1 MHLSNV
7 TLFGFKSFVDRV
19 SIDFQPGVTSL
30 VGPNGCGKS
39 NIIDAMLWVLGEQSP
54 KALRGERME
63 DLIFAGNAHRK
74 PVGMA
79 EVSLTLSNVQGRLAV
94 PYDEVTIARRL
105 YRSGESEYLLNQNP
119 CRLKD
124 ITRLFLDT
132 GLGREPYALIQQG
145 AIGSLLNAK
154 PADRRALLEEA
165 AGTMSYKV
173 NRNTALGR
181 LEAAE
186 HNLLRVKDVLQEI
199 ERQRSSLHRQAKK
212 AERYQRMALRL
223 KELHVLLLVREER
236 RLDEE
241 LSRII
246 RQERDV
252 ATAQESCQLRVSKEE
267 TSLEAG
273 RLHDLQME
281 KRTTAGQERLYSLR
295 SQRQREEAEV
305 RSRENI
311 LQDLTRRRE
320 ERQEQLRS
328 VAERLHRLLQDFED
342 DGKRRAATEED
353 IEVGS
358 RQLRELHEALTS
370 VETDLKQCE
379 AALGGRKK
387 EILTLTERL
396 VSERN
401 HVASLTERQRLLRQ
415 ERETTDRQLH
425 ASRTEAESVT
435 GRDREL
441 TLQLGQ
447 LASRIE
453 ALTGERKALA
463 EDLANL
469 QAHQE
474 VLGGRRAELREEL
487 NRLEGRLGSVRELEE
502 GFAGLSEGQQL
513 LLKGK
518 AAGVKACQTI
528 AGPLSRL
535 IRAEAACE
543 RAIEALLGDLQ
554 QGLLIP
560 TAADALSLIRYLE
573 QEGTGW
579 ATLLPRQGE
588 WLAERQEALHLR
600 KALEDAGASLGPE
613 VAQQIV
619 GLALEFVKG
628 PAELQP
634 LLRGLLGNAVIVRD
648 LPTALT
654 LLRTLP
660 GPVRVATTS
669 GAVLSSRG
677 PIQGGNTIAW
687 SLLSRHRELEELPAV
702 ITRVTEELRGVEGEW
717 EKVQEARS
725 HRQQVLS
732 GHEESLKEAEEARH
746 AVERSLAEVRGVA
759 FRLGSQTTFLA
770 SELTR
775 LDEELGDLEK
785 ALQDAQTKLVASD
798 RQEEVLRQ
806 ETAEHDRQ
814 VTLLQTRRQECER
827 EMAEARIRSTSL
839 QERREALARS
849 LDRLEA
855 DLARERTREAEIHQE
870 EEADCSREAGL
881 TREIATL
888 QHSVTLLNQRE
899 AEEADAVQEL
909 QRERDQLR
917 QALLVQEEALKTAR
931 RELAEAQQ
939 AQAAIAATRAA
950 LDTERS
956 LLHKRLQEEV
966 PEGDALRERLQ
977 TEEHLQDPELLAHEG
992 EELRQKMGAMGPI
1005 NMAALEEYEA
1015 LSERFRFLTDQA
1027 ADLTASATS
1036 LKASIVEINRTIQ
1049 ERFAKTLAAVSEQ
1062 LNRFWQRLFGGGEAE
1077 LVLSD
1082 ADEVEEPGVEIRVRI
1097 PGKRTTTLSLL
1108 SGGEKTLGA
1117 IALIMALWATNP
1129 SPFVVLDEV
1138 DAALDDLNVDRFA
1151 SLIRELGSASQ
1162 FVIVT
1167 HHPRTIE
1174 TADLLYGITME
1185 EPGVSKLISVRL
1197 GERMEQAAAAPVP

>member
-1 MHLSNV
+1 MHLSNL

-19 SIDFQPGVTSL
+19 SIDFQPGITSL

-39 NIIDAMLWVLGEQSP
+39 NVIDAMLWVLGEQSP

-105 YRSGESEYLLNQNP
+105 YRSGESEYLLNQHP

-186 HNLLRVKDVLQEI
+186 HNLVRVKDVLQEI
-199 ERQRSSLHRQAKK
+199 ERQRTSLHRQAKK

-223 KELHVLLLVREER
+223 KEIQALFLLREER

-241 LSRII
+241 LGRII

-252 ATAQESCQLRVSKEE
+252 ATAQESCQLRVSQEE

-273 RLHDLQME
+273 RLRDLELE
-281 KRTTAGQERLYSLR
+281 KGITATQQRLYSVR
-295 SQRQREEAEV
+295 SQREREEAEV

-311 LQDLTRRRE
+311 LQDLRRRRE

-328 VAERLHRLLQDFED
+328 VAERLHRLLQDLEA
-342 DGKRRAATEED
+342 DGKRRAETEEE
-353 IEVGS
+353 IESAS
-358 RQLRELHEALTS
+358 RQLGELTQALTG

-387 EILTLTERL
+387 EILALTERL

-401 HVASLTERQRLLRQ
+401 HVASLTERHRLLRQ
-415 ERETTDRQLH
+415 ERETIDRQLH

-441 TLQLGQ
+441 THQLGQ
-447 LASRIE
+447 LVSRIDT
-453 ALTGERKALA
+453 LTGECTVLSEELA
-463 EDLANL
+463 KLH
-469 QAHQE
+469 AHQE
-474 VLGGRRAELREEL
+474 ELGGRRAELREGL
-487 NRLEGRLGSVRELEE
+487 RRLEGRLDSLRELEE

-528 AGPLSRL
+528 AGPLSRV

-554 QGLLIP
+554 QGLLVP
-560 TAADALSLIRYLE
+560 TAADALSLIRHLE
-573 QEGTGW
+573 QEGAGW
-579 ATLLPRQGE
+579 ATLLPRQGQ
-588 WLAERQEALHLR
+588 WLSQRQDASHLR
-600 KALEDAGASLGPE
+600 KALEEAGSSLGPE

-619 GLALEFVKG
+619 GPALEFVKG
-628 PAELQP
+628 PAELEP
-634 LLRGLLGNAVIVRD
+634 LLRGLLADAVIVQD
-648 LPTALT
+648 LPTALA

-660 GPVRVATTS
+660 GPVRIATAS

-677 PIQGGNTIAW
+677 PIQGGHTIAC

-702 ITRVTEELRGVEGEW
+702 IARVTEELYAVEGEW
-717 EKVQEARS
+717 EKAQETRLQ
-725 HRQQVLS
+725 RQQVLS
-732 GHEESLKEAEEARH
+732 GHERSLKEADEARH
-746 AVERSLAEVRGVA
+746 AGERSLAEVRGVA

-775 LDEELGDLEK
+775 LDQELGDLDK
-785 ALQDAQTKLVASD
+785 ALQDAQAKLAVSD
-798 RQEEVLRQ
+798 HQDEALRQ
-806 ETAEHDRQ
+806 ETAERDRQ
-814 VTLLQTRRQECER
+814 LSLLQARRQECER
-827 EMAEARIRSTSL
+827 ELAEARIRSTSL
-839 QERREALARS
+839 EERRDALTRS

-855 DLARERTREAEIHQE
+855 DRARERARETEIHQE
-870 EEADCSREAGL
+870 EEADRSREAGL

-888 QHSVTLLNQRE
+888 QDAARLLHQRE

-917 QALLVQEEALKTAR
+917 QALLLQEEGLKAAR

-939 AQAAIAATRAA
+939 AQATIAATRAA

-956 LLHKRLQEEV
+956 LLHKRLHEEV
-966 PEGDALRERLQ
+966 PDTDALRERLETGEDQ
-977 TEEHLQDPELLAHEG
+977 QDPEFLAKEG
-992 EELRQKMGAMGPI
+992 EELRQKMETMGAI

-1027 ADLTASATS
+1027 ADLAASVTS

-1062 LNRFWQRLFGGGEAE
+1062 LNGFWQRLFRGGEAE
-1077 LVLSD
+1077 LTLSD
-1082 ADEVEEPGVEIRVRI
+1082 GDEVEEPGVEIRVRI
-1097 PGKRTTTLSLL
+1097 PGKRMTTLSLL

-1117 IALIMALWATNP
+1117 IALLMALWATNP

-1151 SLIRELGSASQ
+1151 SLIRELGSTSQ
-1162 FVIVT
+1162 FIIVT

-1197 GERMEQAAAAPVP
+1197 GEQIEQAAAAPVS

>member
-1 MHLSNV
+1 MHLSNL

-132 GLGREPYALIQQG
+132 GLGREPYALIQ
-145 AIGSLLNAK
+145 
-154 PADRRALLEEA
+154 EA

-199 ERQRSSLHRQAKK
+199 ERQRTSLHRQAKK

-223 KELHVLLLVREER
+223 KELHVLVLLREER

-241 LSRII
+241 L
-246 RQERDV
+246 
-252 ATAQESCQLRVSKEE
+252 
-267 TSLEAG
+267 
-273 RLHDLQME
+273 
-281 KRTTAGQERLYSLR
+281 
-295 SQRQREEAEV
+295 
-305 RSRENI
+305 
-311 LQDLTRRRE
+311 
-320 ERQEQLRS
+320 QEQLRG
-328 VAERLHRLLQDFED
+328 VAERLHRLLQDFEA

-396 VSERN
+396 LSERN

-415 ERETTDRQLH
+415 DRETTDRQLH

-463 EDLANL
+463 EELANL

-487 NRLEGRLGSVRELEE
+487 RRLEGRLGSLRELEE

-588 WLAERQEALHLR
+588 WLAERQEASHLR
-600 KALEDAGASLGPE
+600 KALEEVGASLGPE

-634 LLRGLLGNAVIVRD
+634 LLRGLLGDAVIVRD

-654 LLRTLP
+654 LLRKLP

-702 ITRVTEELRGVEGEW
+702 IARVTEELRGVEGEW

-770 SELTR
+770 SELT
-775 LDEELGDLEK
+775 
-785 ALQDAQTKLVASD
+785 
-798 RQEEVLRQ
+798 
-806 ETAEHDRQ
+806 
-814 VTLLQTRRQECER
+814 
-827 EMAEARIRSTSL
+827 
-839 QERREALARS
+839 
-849 LDRLEA
+849 
-855 DLARERTREAEIHQE
+855 
-870 EEADCSREAGL
+870 
-881 TREIATL
+881 
-888 QHSVTLLNQRE
+888 
-899 AEEADAVQEL
+899 
-909 QRERDQLR
+909 
-917 QALLVQEEALKTAR
+917 
-931 RELAEAQQ
+931 
-939 AQAAIAATRAA
+939 
-950 LDTERS
+950 
-956 LLHKRLQEEV
+956 
-966 PEGDALRERLQ
+966 
-977 TEEHLQDPELLAHEG
+977 
-992 EELRQKMGAMGPI
+992 
-1005 NMAALEEYEA
+1005 
-1015 LSERFRFLTDQA
+1015 
-1027 ADLTASATS
+1027 
-1036 LKASIVEINRTIQ
+1036 
-1049 ERFAKTLAAVSEQ
+1049 
-1062 LNRFWQRLFGGGEAE
+1062 
-1077 LVLSD
+1077 
-1082 ADEVEEPGVEIRVRI
+1082 
-1097 PGKRTTTLSLL
+1097 
-1108 SGGEKTLGA
+1108 
-1117 IALIMALWATNP
+1117 
-1129 SPFVVLDEV
+1129 
-1138 DAALDDLNVDRFA
+1138 
-1151 SLIRELGSASQ
+1151 
-1162 FVIVT
+1162 
-1167 HHPRTIE
+1167 
-1174 TADLLYGITME
+1174 
-1185 EPGVSKLISVRL
+1185 
-1197 GERMEQAAAAPVP
+1197 

>member
-1 MHLSNV
+1 
-7 TLFGFKSFVDRV
+7 
-19 SIDFQPGVTSL
+19 
-30 VGPNGCGKS
+30 
-39 NIIDAMLWVLGEQSP
+39 
-54 KALRGERME
+54 
-63 DLIFAGNAHRK
+63 
-74 PVGMA
+74 
-79 EVSLTLSNVQGRLAV
+79 
-94 PYDEVTIARRL
+94 
-105 YRSGESEYLLNQNP
+105 
-119 CRLKD
+119 
-124 ITRLFLDT
+124 
-132 GLGREPYALIQQG
+132 
-145 AIGSLLNAK
+145 
-154 PADRRALLEEA
+154 
-165 AGTMSYKV
+165 
-173 NRNTALGR
+173 
-181 LEAAE
+181 
-186 HNLLRVKDVLQEI
+186 
-199 ERQRSSLHRQAKK
+199 
-212 AERYQRMALRL
+212 
-223 KELHVLLLVREER
+223 
-236 RLDEE
+236 
-241 LSRII
+241 
-246 RQERDV
+246 
-252 ATAQESCQLRVSKEE
+252 
-267 TSLEAG
+267 LEAG
-273 RLHDLQME
+273 RLRDLELE
-281 KRTTAGQERLYSLR
+281 KQITATQQRLYSLR
-295 SQRQREEAEV
+295 SQREREEAEV
-305 RSRENI
+305 RSRENL
-311 LQDLTRRRE
+311 LQDLGRRQE

-328 VAERLHRLLQDFED
+328 VAERLHRLLQDLEA
-342 DGKRRAATEED
+342 DGKRRVATEEE
-353 IEVGS
+353 IEAAS
-358 RQLRELHEALTS
+358 RQLLEITQALTG
-370 VETDLKQCE
+370 VETDLEQCE

-387 EILTLTERL
+387 EILALTERL
-396 VSERN
+396 LSERN
-401 HVASLTERQRLLRQ
+401 HVASLTERHRLLRQ

-425 ASRTEAESVT
+425 ASRTEGESVT

-441 TLQLGQ
+441 TIQLGQ

-453 ALTGERKALA
+453 TLTGECTALSL
-463 EDLANL
+463 ELANL
-469 QAHQE
+469 HAHQE
-474 VLGGRRAELREEL
+474 VLGGRRAELREGL
-487 NRLEGRLGSVRELEE
+487 RRLEGRLDSVRELEE

-518 AAGVKACQTI
+518 AAGVQACQTI

-554 QGLLIP
+554 QGLLVP
-560 TAADALSLIRYLE
+560 TAADALSLIGYLE

-579 ATLLPRQGE
+579 ATLLPHQGQ
-588 WLAERQEALHLR
+588 WLAQRQEASHLR
-600 KALEDAGASLGPE
+600 KALEEAEASLGPE

-619 GLALEFVKG
+619 GPALEFVKG
-628 PAELQP
+628 PAELAP
-634 LLRGLLGNAVIVRD
+634 LLRSLLGDAVIVRD

-677 PIQGGNTIAW
+677 PIQGGNTIAC

-702 ITRVTEELRGVEGEW
+702 IARATEELHRVEGEW
-717 EKVQEARS
+717 EKVQETRS
-725 HRQQVLS
+725 ERQQVLS

-746 AVERSLAEVRGVA
+746 AEERSLAEVRGVA
-759 FRLGSQTTFLA
+759 FRLGSQTAFLA

-785 ALQDAQTKLVASD
+785 ALQDAQAKLAVSD
-798 RQEEVLRQ
+798 RQEEVLRG
-806 ETAEHDRQ
+806 ETAERDRQ
-814 VTLLQTRRQECER
+814 LGLLQARRQQCER
-827 EMAEARIRSTSL
+827 EVAEARIRSTSL
-839 QERREALARS
+839 QERREALTRS

-870 EEADCSREAGL
+870 EEADRSREAGL
-881 TREIATL
+881 TREIAAL
-888 QHSVTLLNQRE
+888 QDAAHLLNQQE
-899 AEEADAVQEL
+899 AEEADTVQEL

-917 QALLVQEEALKTAR
+917 QALLAQEEALKAAR

-950 LDTERS
+950 VETERS

-966 PEGDALRERLQ
+966 PEGDALRERLE
-977 TEEHLQDPELLAHEG
+977 TGEGLQDPELLAQEG
-992 EELRQKMGAMGPI
+992 EELRQKIGTMGAI

-1027 ADLTASATS
+1027 ADLTASVTS

-1082 ADEVEEPGVEIRVRI
+1082 GDEVEEPGVEIRVRI

-1117 IALIMALWATNP
+1117 IALLMALWATNP

-1151 SLIRELGSASQ
+1151 SLVRELGSASQ
-1162 FVIVT
+1162 FIIVT

>member
-1 MHLSNV
+1 MHLSNL

-54 KALRGERME
+54 KALRADRME
-63 DLIFAGNAHRK
+63 DLIFAGNSHRK

-105 YRSGESEYLLNQNP
+105 YRSGESEYLLNQHP

-145 AIGSLLNAK
+145 AIGSLLNAR

-199 ERQRSSLHRQAKK
+199 ERQRTSLHRQAKK
-212 AERYQRMALRL
+212 AERYQRMELRL
-223 KELHVLLLVREER
+223 KEIQALLLLREER

-241 LSRII
+241 LGRVI
-246 RQERDV
+246 RQERDLA
-252 ATAQESCQLRVSKEE
+252 ATQESCQLRVSQEE

-273 RLHDLQME
+273 RLQDLELE

-295 SQRQREEAEV
+295 NQRERDEAEV
-305 RSRENI
+305 RSRENL
-311 LQDLTRRRE
+311 LQDLRRRRE
-320 ERQEQLRS
+320 EHQEQLKS
-328 VAERLHRLLQDFED
+328 VAERLHRLLQDLEAD
-342 DGKRRAATEED
+342 RKMRADAEEE
-353 IEVGS
+353 IEASS
-358 RQLRELHEALTS
+358 RQLRELTQTLAGI
-370 VETDLKQCE
+370 ETELQQSE

-387 EILTLTERL
+387 AILALTERL
-396 VSERN
+396 VGERN
-401 HVASLTERQRLLRQ
+401 QVASLTERHRLLRQ
-415 ERETTDRQLH
+415 ERETIDRQLH
-425 ASRTEAESVT
+425 ASQAETETVT
-435 GRDREL
+435 GRDRQL
-441 TLQLGQ
+441 TSQLGQ

-453 ALTGERKALA
+453 SLAGECKALS

-469 QAHQE
+469 QGQQE
-474 VLGGRRAELREEL
+474 ALGGRRAELREEL
-487 NRLEGRLGSVRELEE
+487 RRLEGRLDSLRELEE
-502 GFAGLSEGQQL
+502 GFAELSEGQQL
-513 LLKGK
+513 LLKAK
-518 AAGVKACQTI
+518 AEGVKACQTI
-528 AGPLSRL
+528 AGPLSRV
-535 IRAEAACE
+535 IRAEATCE
-543 RAIEALLGDLQ
+543 RAVEALLGDLQ
-554 QGLLIP
+554 QGLLVP
-560 TAADALSLIRYLE
+560 TAADALSLIRFLE

-579 ATLLPRQGE
+579 ATLLPCQG
-588 WLAERQEALHLR
+588 AGFANGQKASQLR
-600 KALEDAGASLGPE
+600 KALKDAGASLGPE

-619 GLALEFVKG
+619 GVALEFVKG
-628 PAELQP
+628 PAELES
-634 LLRGLLGNAVIVRD
+634 LLRSLLGDAVIVRD
-648 LPTALT
+648 LATALA
-654 LLRTLP
+654 LLHTLP

-677 PIQGGNTIAW
+677 PIQGGKTIAL

-702 ITRVTEELRGVEGEW
+702 IARVTEELHAVEGEW
-717 EKVQEARS
+717 GKVQETRS
-725 HRQQVLS
+725 HRQQLLT

-746 AVERSLAEVRGVA
+746 ADERSLAEVRGIA
-759 FRLGSQTTFLA
+759 FRLGSQTALLA
-770 SELTR
+770 SERTR
-775 LDEELGDLEK
+775 LDEELVDLEK
-785 ALQDAQTKLVASD
+785 ALQDAQTRLAASD
-798 RQEEVLRQ
+798 QQEEMLRR
-806 ETAEHDRQ
+806 ETAEHDHQ
-814 VTLLQTRRQECER
+814 ATLLQARRQECER
-827 EMAEARIRSTSL
+827 EVAEARIRLTSL
-839 QERREALARS
+839 EERREALTRS
-849 LDRLEA
+849 QDRLEA
-855 DLARERTREAEIHQE
+855 DLARERTREAEIHHE
-870 EEADCSREAGL
+870 EEADRSREAGL

-888 QHSVTLLNQRE
+888 QDSLGRLHQRE
-899 AEEADAVQEL
+899 TQELDAVQEL

-917 QALLVQEEALKTAR
+917 QTLLVQEEALKTAR
-931 RELAEAQQ
+931 RALTEAQQ
-939 AQAAIAATRAA
+939 AQAAIGATRAA
-950 LDTERS
+950 LATERA
-956 LLHKRLQEEV
+956 LLHKRLQEEM

-977 TEEHLQDPELLAHEG
+977 TGEDPQDPELLAHEG
-992 EELRQKMGAMGPI
+992 EELRQKMGTMGAI

-1027 ADLTASATS
+1027 ADLTASVTS

-1049 ERFAKTLAAVSEQ
+1049 ERFAKTLTAVSEQ
-1062 LNRFWQRLFGGGEAE
+1062 LNGFWRRLFDGGEAE
-1077 LVLSD
+1077 LVLSEG
-1082 ADEVEEPGVEIRVRI
+1082 DEVDEPGVEIRVRI

-1117 IALIMALWATNP
+1117 IALLMALWATNP

-1138 DAALDDLNVDRFA
+1138 DAALDDLNVDRFS
-1151 SLIRELGSASQ
+1151 SLIREVGSTSQ
-1162 FVIVT
+1162 FIIIT

-1197 GERMEQAAAAPVP
+1197 GERTEQAATAPVS